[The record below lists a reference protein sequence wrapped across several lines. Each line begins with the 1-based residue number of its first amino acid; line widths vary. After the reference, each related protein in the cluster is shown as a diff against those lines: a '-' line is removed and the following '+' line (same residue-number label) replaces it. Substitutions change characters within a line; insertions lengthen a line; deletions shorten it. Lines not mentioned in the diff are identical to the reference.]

1 MAYQH
6 KTHLLESELKQ
17 LKEDSQALLEF
28 GEQIVS
34 DNSFLRKELESK
46 NQYIVKSEQIG
57 LNVSFIKLD
66 NQNLIEKNA
75 LLQEKNDFLLQK
87 LN

>member
-1 MAYQH
+1 
-6 KTHLLESELKQ
+6 
-17 LKEDSQALLEF
+17 LKEDSHALLEF

-66 NQNLIEKNA
+66 NQNLIEKNE
-75 LLQEKNDFLLQK
+75 LLQEKNEFLLTK
-87 LN
+87 LK

>member
-1 MAYQH
+1 M
-6 KTHLLESELKQ
+6 
-17 LKEDSQALLEF
+17 KEDSQALLEF

>member
-1 MAYQH
+1 M
-6 KTHLLESELKQ
+6 
-17 LKEDSQALLEF
+17 LEF

-66 NQNLIEKNA
+66 NQNLIEKNE
-75 LLQEKNDFLLQK
+75 LLQEKNEFLLTK
-87 LN
+87 LK

>member
-1 MAYQH
+1 
-6 KTHLLESELKQ
+6 

>member
-1 MAYQH
+1 M
-6 KTHLLESELKQ
+6 
-17 LKEDSQALLEF
+17 KEDSQVLLEF